1 MHLILHPKTLIL
13 LLAVLVTIVC
23 ISIRRSL
30 ARRQFARQHGCQP
43 VARSLNKDPFLGLDT
58 IPETLRAASQ
68 HRILERSVELFRLY
82 GNTFTVKE
90 LHKYAILTIE
100 PENIKTILSLNFKDY
115 GLSHRLQPFKPL
127 LGEGIFDTD
136 GAH

>member
-23 ISIRRSL
+23 ISIRRFL

-68 HRILERSVELFRLY
+68 HRILER
-82 GNTFTVKE
+82 K
-90 LHKYAILTIE
+90 